1 MPTPHTMPTTTVR
14 QLHAT
19 LRNDPTAFVYDVREP
34 DEFAEA
40 HVPGATN
47 LPLAQI
53 LAQNFPAEN
62 RPTSDAR
69 ILLLCRSGKRAGVV
83 ADSLRL
89 AGYVG
94 ASVVEGGTL
103 AWIAEGFPVSSVN
116 PQPASLN
123 PS

>member
-1 MPTPHTMPTTTVR
+1 MPTTTVR
-14 QLHAT
+14 QLHAI

-53 LAQNFPAEN
+53 LAQNFPTEN

-83 ADSLRL
+83 ADSLRR
-89 AGYVG
+89 AGFTD

-103 AWIAEGFPVSSVN
+103 AWIAEGFPVSAGIPRPALNN
-116 PQPASLN
+116 PF
-123 PS
+123 